1 MRVRWLRQALG
12 NLEEIVEYIAKDNPT
27 AAGETAARIVGKVN
41 ELAHNPDVDTSRPG
55 RVAGTRELIITPHY
69 IVPYRIRHGE
79 LQVLRIFHARQ
90 RWPRRFS

>member
-12 NLEEIVEYIAKDNPT
+12 NLADTVEYIAKDNPS

-41 ELAHNPDVDTSRPG
+41 QLARDPGVDTSRPG

-90 RWPRRFS
+90 RWPGRVS